1 MKILPIL
8 NFSNN
13 LYVQKTCNTTSVS
26 FALSPLKSDTVSFGK
41 RPPYAV
47 KDARELDDLPCA
59 CCGHIMTKNSL
70 VNKFLNEKVYFP
82 AYQALP
88 LMQKEGF
95 ILREQP
101 HEVVKAYEFLFAVS
115 QKYKKQTV
123 PELLSMEQVI
133 NYRKKLSKRDDLA
146 FDEICEKSKL
156 VARGSSY
163 MIKAIS
169 SLNPDFQLT
178 EKSAFNELKTLSK
191 RYPEETFYEILNKPE
206 VKSKYL
212 YNLKQKQMNVLR
224 NIDILKQDLPRR
236 YQFAVDDC
244 IKKSKEIFTNERET
258 VIHKRKRVIE
268 MFEVSLARISTN
280 KTVKKIMEEVNKL
293 PNSQTDVDAFMIK
306 SSQKTSNS
314 LAETL
319 VTRTRST
326 REHVVPKHRVGN
338 NGENSISN
346 YIYLCAKCNVERK
359 MTEYSEF
366 VEKHP
371 EMIKNTQNQ
380 IDTMIRHINRG
391 ELSGYDEWPEKIKV
405 VLNEESGGSTQ
416 QKGKI
421 NVNVEQLDRE
431 LAKKNRGIR
440 KHQIFEEE
448 QMKRLCQK
456 TKNSKSKNY

>member
-1 MKILPIL
+1 MKILPII
-8 NFSNN
+8 NYSNN
-13 LYVQKTCNTTSVS
+13 LYLSKNSNTVS
-26 FALSPLKSDTVSFGK
+26 ASTALSPLKSDTVSFCK

-82 AYQALP
+82 ACQALL

-95 ILREQP
+95 ILSEQP
-101 HEVVKAYEFLFAVS
+101 HEIVKAYEFLFAVS

-123 PELLSMEQVI
+123 PELLSMEQVK
-133 NYRKKLSKRDDLA
+133 NYRKHLSRRENLA
-146 FDEICEKSKL
+146 FDEISEKSKL
-156 VARGSSY
+156 IARGSSY

-191 RYPEETFYEILNKPE
+191 LYPEETFYEILNKPE

-212 YNLKQKQMNVLR
+212 YNLKQKQMNILR
-224 NIDILKQDLPRR
+224 NIDVLKEDLPRR

-244 IKKSKEIFTNERET
+244 IKKSTEIFTNEQEI

-268 MFEVSLARISTN
+268 MFEVALARISTN
-280 KTVKKIMEEVNKL
+280 KTVKKIMVEVNKL

-326 REHVVPKHRVGN
+326 KEHVVPKHRVGD
-338 NGENSISN
+338 NGKDSISN

-359 MTEYSEF
+359 MTEYTEF

-391 ELSGYDEWPEKIKV
+391 ELNGYDEWPEKIKV
-405 VLNEESGGSTQ
+405 VLNEESGGSSQ
-416 QKGKI
+416 RKGKI

-440 KHQIFEEE
+440 KQQIIDEER
-448 QMKRLCQK
+448 QKRQQL
-456 TKNSKSKNY
+456 KSKNY